1 MNDDMNKD
9 PYENYEVIARAL
21 EIAIT
26 LTKANDEWIQ
36 LEGSKDVVMD
46 EKLLKTVRAVARIL
60 TDATLLAISGGT
72 TTVISGYIRNKPD
85 MEKEVITA

>member
-1 MNDDMNKD
+1 MNDDMNND

-26 LTKANDEWIQ
+26 LTKANDEWIK

-46 EKLLKTVRAVARIL
+46 EKLLSTVRAVARIL
-60 TDATLLAISGGT
+60 TDTTLLAISGGT
-72 TTVISGYIRNKPD
+72 STVISGYIRNKPD